1 MVMIL
6 DRGPRWS
13 GDSERAGSGDGS
25 PALMG
30 PVSFLSFFFFYNDFF
45 FFH

>member
-13 GDSERAGSGDGS
+13 GDSERAGSDDGS

-30 PVSFLSFFFFYNDFF
+30 PVSFFFFIYNDFF
-45 FFH
+45 FY